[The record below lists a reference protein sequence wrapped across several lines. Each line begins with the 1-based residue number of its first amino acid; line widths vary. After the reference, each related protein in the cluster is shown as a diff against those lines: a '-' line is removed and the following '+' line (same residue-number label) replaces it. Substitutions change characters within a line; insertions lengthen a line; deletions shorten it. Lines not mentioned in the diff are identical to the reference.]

1 MWLTGIV
8 SYPLARLLDTIAGQN
23 EGHGLFTNEEM
34 AGIIKYHEL
43 TANKGGGIGSDTARV
58 MLGALNLDSRKVGGD
73 ITLVPESN
81 SDDEKDVEKADLIIH
96 HGLVVRWPDVK
107 SVNID
112 DIVDENFIKM
122 VNSWSHNRIPVI
134 GDQES
139 HETEGDP
146 ATAIYRLEGKL
157 IFGFL
162 HVKDLVGVEIREKHK
177 SPTREITVK
186 DLTLYPLLIIH
197 EDMPVYDLL
206 RVFQLG
212 VSGMAIVVPKP
223 PKLSKPQNPSQ
234 LGLESSSKENSAF
247 RAVRWATSG
256 KKQLQVTSSITGPG
270 SVENSVRSNIDA
282 AHGHSQ
288 ASTGILSLKP
298 IGIVTFDDIIGALLQ
313 NLSRDRCDYF
323 NSRNRSP
330 RTESR
335 IPADCITL
343 LYGYAQRGFAVPVS
357 PRKAA
362 SVRPSIPP
370 TLRRRK
376 VSAKTPRQGKA
387 CTMDRADELSNN
399 NDNTQYP
406 NVKASDEESSYAQLD
421 RSSIDVLNTAVLA
434 DALIRPLPRTKADT
448 LPSRRAIAAV
458 LPDQSTPFWRR
469 VSSAPRL
476 PQLQRVTP
484 FSRQNYSSY
493 EKMDKSETKSSGLM
507 PQIAPDSSLAGQLSP
522 PEPLSKDK
530 ECKSIA
536 SEDLTNHTQKTA
548 TGSIHDDNQ
557 GEFSLMSWC
566 PSGLIDIDEW
576 NARLCHSIADTIV
589 PLEGSRTALSSFEA
603 SHEEK
608 NTNLK
613 PWQGFPPE
621 LLSNTGKENS
631 FLSHL
636 PSTLPRMNYQTK
648 EINLA
653 SENDNNQPRS
663 RETFHDDRVLLP
675 GQRRPIKDNLAVSIR
690 GTRSSSFWI

>member
-1 MWLTGIV
+1 
-8 SYPLARLLDTIAGQN
+8 
-23 EGHGLFTNEEM
+23 
-34 AGIIKYHEL
+34 
-43 TANKGGGIGSDTARV
+43 
-58 MLGALNLDSRKVGGD
+58 
-73 ITLVPESN
+73 
-81 SDDEKDVEKADLIIH
+81 
-96 HGLVVRWPDVK
+96 
-107 SVNID
+107 
-112 DIVDENFIKM
+112 
-122 VNSWSHNRIPVI
+122 
-134 GDQES
+134 
-139 HETEGDP
+139 
-146 ATAIYRLEGKL
+146 
-157 IFGFL
+157 
-162 HVKDLVGVEIREKHK
+162 
-177 SPTREITVK
+177 
-186 DLTLYPLLIIH
+186 
-197 EDMPVYDLL
+197 
-206 RVFQLG
+206 
-212 VSGMAIVVPKP
+212 MAIVVPKP
-223 PKLSKPQNPSQ
+223 LKPSKPQNASQ
-234 LGLESSSKENSAF
+234 LGLESSSKDNSAF
-247 RAVRWATSG
+247 RVVRWTTSG
-256 KKQLQVTSSITGPG
+256 KKQLQVKSSTTGAG

-288 ASTGILSLKP
+288 TSTGILSLKP
-298 IGIVTFDDIIGALLQ
+298 IGIVTFDDIMSALLPKP
-313 NLSRDRCDYF
+313 NCDRCDYF
-323 NSRNRSP
+323 NSRNRPP

-343 LYGYAQRGFAVPVS
+343 LYGYPQRSFAVPVS

-387 CTMDRADELSNN
+387 YTMDGADELSIN

-406 NVKASDEESSYAQLD
+406 KVRASDEEGSYAQLS
-421 RSSIDVLNTAVLA
+421 RSSIDALDTAALA

-493 EKMDKSETKSSGLM
+493 ERMGKSETKSSGLM
-507 PQIAPDSSLAGQLSP
+507 PQIAPDSSFAGQFSQ

-536 SEDLTNHTQKTA
+536 SEDLTNTITQKTA
-548 TGSIHDDNQ
+548 TVSIHDNSQ

-566 PSGLIDIDEW
+566 HSGLIDIDKW
-576 NARLCHSIADTIV
+576 NARLCHSITDTIAA
-589 PLEGSRTALSSFEA
+589 LEGSRTTLSSFEVP
-603 SHEEK
+603 HEEK
-608 NTNLK
+608 STNSK
-613 PWQGFPPE
+613 PYQGFPPE
-621 LLSNTGKENS
+621 LLSNTRKENH
-631 FLSHL
+631 FLGHS

-653 SENDNNQPRS
+653 SENDNNQPQS

-675 GQRRPIKDNLAVSIR
+675 SQRRPIKNKLEYKGYKEFQFLDLASKFPD
-690 GTRSSSFWI
+690 GSKDF